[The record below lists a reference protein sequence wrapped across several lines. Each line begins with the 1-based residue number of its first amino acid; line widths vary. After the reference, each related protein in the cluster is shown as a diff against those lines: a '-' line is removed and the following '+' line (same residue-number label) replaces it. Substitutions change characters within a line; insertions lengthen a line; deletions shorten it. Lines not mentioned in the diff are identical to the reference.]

1 MTEQGWVEV
10 EGQLWR
16 TKGARVEVYVGGKW
30 LGAWQDAVFPAGNI
44 HASDLAMYARVAQA
58 LGLAEPKVQLVT
70 DRLPDTEA
78 VAAEQ
83 QRCLR
88 IALNEAA
95 SVLTGDGW
103 LAAKRIARLIQ
114 NGTQEGNK

>member
-1 MTEQGWVEV
+1 MNDQNE
-10 EGQLWR
+10 
-16 TKGARVEVYVGGKW
+16 AI
-30 LGAWQDAVFPAGNI
+30 AA
-44 HASDLAMYARVAQA
+44 
-58 LGLAEPKVQLVT
+58 
-70 DRLPDTEA
+70 A

-83 QRCLR
+83 QRCLQ

-114 NGTQEGNK
+114 NGTNP